1 MMKNKVWGETADVR
15 SVLQAILREMM
26 DMHIVVGEMAEIL
39 KKICYKEYHE
49 KMDDKMDDWFLFGL
63 GAFYSKFLD
72 DAVGDYSQIT
82 LFSNLFIY
90 ILIKN
95 RYPLLVKKPYP
106 LLMSFLRE
114 NPLFQ

>member
-1 MMKNKVWGETADVR
+1 MMKNKIWGETADVR
-15 SVLQAILREMM
+15 SLLQAILREMM

-63 GAFYSKFLD
+63 GAFHSKFLD

-82 LFSNLFIY
+82 LF
-90 ILIKN
+90 
-95 RYPLLVKKPYP
+95 
-106 LLMSFLRE
+106 
-114 NPLFQ
+114 